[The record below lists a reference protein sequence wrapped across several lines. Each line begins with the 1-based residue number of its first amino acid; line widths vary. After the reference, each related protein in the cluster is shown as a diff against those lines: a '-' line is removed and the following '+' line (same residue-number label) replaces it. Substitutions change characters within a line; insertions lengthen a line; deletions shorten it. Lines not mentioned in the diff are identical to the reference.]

1 MAQINIVR
9 RLCSLTAFAAR
20 FPYAPAK
27 RVPDSV
33 TDRPGHDRRY
43 AIDATRLETELR
55 FLPRETFETGLDKTV
70 AWYLANESWWRG
82 SLAAAPAH
90 RQEVAP

>member
-1 MAQINIVR
+1 M
-9 RLCSLTAFAAR
+9 
-20 FPYAPAK
+20 
-27 RVPDSV
+27 
-33 TDRPGHDRRY
+33 
-43 AIDATRLETELR
+43 ETELG

-90 RQEVAP
+90 RQDAAP